1 MSSHRPPPP
10 SPVLCTLRPIDEKC
24 CTSSFNGVPNMS
36 WIGLLSFP
44 QDSNMAVSNAE
55 HCRVRSMIL
64 GHRTVWKRLMM
75 VSLSPHSKCNSQRCA
90 SFLRSGS
97 HSQQGGVCVWHT
109 PVSIALMIGLVYKSR
124 TSTSGNES
132 GTALARE
139 GFLEPRCPC
148 ALVRNSPCRSL
159 HHVMRKSGSLSWVR
173 D

>member
-1 MSSHRPPPP
+1 MSSHRPPSP
-10 SPVLCTLRPIDEKC
+10 SPVLCALRHIDEKC
-24 CTSSFNGVPNMS
+24 HASSFDGVPNTS
-36 WIGLLSFP
+36 WIGSLSFP
-44 QDSNMAVSNAE
+44 WDSDMAASNAE
-55 HCRVRSMIL
+55 RRRARSTIL
-64 GHRTVWKRLMM
+64 GHRMVWKCLMM

-90 SFLRSGS
+90 SFPRSGS